1 MERRYLLNSITLTCL
16 FVAISDEC
24 DTMKMK
30 NNKQS
35 KQKVWEGRPRYGDIY
50 RERTD
55 RAGGEKSK
63 AHPLPA
69 RRAAPHLRQGRM
81 QRGRVRHLPCPHRRQ
96 GDEGLRSLDGQAGG
110 KDHPYGRGP
119 FRLGEGRIYLRLRQ
133 GRRGAVRLLHP
144 GHGHLRQG
152 AAGRESRAD
161 ARGGCVCH
169 PQQHLPLHGLCE
181 DHRRH
186 SARSRD
192 LPQRQAAGGEKDR
205 LWRR

>member
-1 MERRYLLNSITLTCL
+1 
-16 FVAISDEC
+16 
-24 DTMKMK
+24 MK

-96 GDEGLRSLDGQAGG
+96 GDAGLRSLDGQAGG

-161 ARGGCVCH
+161 ARGGGVRH

-192 LPQRQAAGGEKDR
+192 LSQRQAAGGEKDR
-205 LWRR
+205 LCRR